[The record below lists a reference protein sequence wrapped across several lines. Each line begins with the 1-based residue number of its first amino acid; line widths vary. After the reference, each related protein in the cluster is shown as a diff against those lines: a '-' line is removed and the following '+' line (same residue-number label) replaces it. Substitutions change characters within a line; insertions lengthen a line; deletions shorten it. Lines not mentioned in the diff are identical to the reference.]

1 MPFPLDSLAALLGPP
16 TALALYLLCVAV
28 ATFAQTLSGFAFGLV
43 FLSLVASFDLASVAD
58 AANVATVL
66 TLANAWAYFRA
77 HRQPL
82 PWPLMKPAILTSCV
96 GVGLGLL
103 LLHRLSAGATTML
116 KLLLGGVIV
125 LCALVL
131 LRRGAVRPTL
141 APPRQF
147 AVVGLV
153 SGLMGG
159 LFGTSGPPIVYHLYR
174 QPLGLDV
181 VRRGLLLMFAANALT
196 RIALNVPT
204 GGFSLRAVLLAAIAL
219 PLVQLLT
226 RLALR
231 LQPHVPA
238 NVLRWGVAALLVA
251 TGGSL
256 VLGALRIH

>member
-1 MPFPLDSLAALLGPP
+1 MPPSFASLAALLGSP
-16 TALALYLLCVAV
+16 TSLALYLLCVAI

-77 HRQPL
+77 HRQPV

-96 GVGLGLL
+96 GVGGGLV
-103 LLHRLSAGATTML
+103 LLHWLSAGATTAL
-116 KLLLGGVIV
+116 KLLLGVVIV

-131 LRRGAVRPTL
+131 LRRGAVRATL

-147 AVVGLV
+147 AVAGLV

-174 QPLGLDV
+174 QPLALDV

-204 GGFSLRAVLLAAIAL
+204 GGFSLRAVLLSAIAL
-219 PLVQLLT
+219 PLVQVLT

-256 VLGALRIH
+256 ALGALHAR